1 MLLTGKNGAGKTSV
15 LCEIAEVLKI
25 WQKSQGE
32 SDQNYQ
38 RELDLMLQNES
49 GQTPQ
54 IEVTLSKL
62 NRRAQAQR
70 LLAYAETFKHY
81 LEEQPEER
89 AEKMPRQPGI
99 GLVFSDKESMA
110 EEFFQEK
117 FLMAYYPAERKTSM
131 QLPDGIEK
139 IETRKIYGIDE
150 RPGSLLVKYMVHLK
164 TQELY
169 AKNAGDSQLAEKI
182 EEWFQRFENALKEL
196 PDDKTVKLFY
206 DYKNYSFQ
214 ILEDGRES
222 IGFDQLSDGYSAIID
237 IVSDL
242 MLRMEQNWILKE
254 KLCTYD
260 AEGIVLIDEWNNY
273 MWPLLVIRSSSKYT
287 LTIGLNTLIN
297 PYGDNYSLLVVGS
310 VFSIIPI
317 FILFICFQRYFI
329 EGMTAGAVKG

>member
-1 MLLTGKNGAGKTSV
+1 M
-15 LCEIAEVLKI
+15 LKI

-110 EEFFQEK
+110 EEFFQGK

-169 AKNAGDSQLAEKI
+169 AKNAGDSQLAEKT

-196 PDDKTVKLFY
+196 LDDKTVKLFY

>member
-81 LEEQPEER
+81 LEEQPKER

-99 GLVFSDKESMA
+99 GLVFSGQRKYGRGIFFRENSLWPTILLKE
-110 EEFFQEK
+110 
-117 FLMAYYPAERKTSM
+117 KTSM

-150 RPGSLLVKYMVHLK
+150 RPGSLLVQIYGHLK

-182 EEWFQRFENALKEL
+182 EEWFQR
-196 PDDKTVKLFY
+196 
-206 DYKNYSFQ
+206 
-214 ILEDGRES
+214 
-222 IGFDQLSDGYSAIID
+222 
-237 IVSDL
+237 
-242 MLRMEQNWILKE
+242 LR
-254 KLCTYD
+254 TH
-260 AEGIVLIDEWNNY
+260 
-273 MWPLLVIRSSSKYT
+273 
-287 LTIGLNTLIN
+287 
-297 PYGDNYSLLVVGS
+297 
-310 VFSIIPI
+310 
-317 FILFICFQRYFI
+317 
-329 EGMTAGAVKG
+329 